1 MDYNVRSHV
10 RRSEDKDVVLLFF
23 SSQAYPAGEPAFD
36 STHGIMP

>member
-1 MDYNVRSHV
+1 MDYNVRSHA

-23 SSQAYPAGEPAFD
+23 SFQAYPAGEPTCD